1 VTCPIDLCQ
10 IEKIQKAMRAQ
21 DVQELYGGLES
32 SMELRPSQSPIEYR
46 DKAVDEAHGTLYSRE
61 GSDAKKCSFTGL

>member
-1 VTCPIDLCQ
+1 
-10 IEKIQKAMRAQ
+10 MRAQ
-21 DVQELYGGLES
+21 DIQELYGGLES

-61 GSDAKKCSFTGL
+61 DSDAKKYSFTGL